1 MSKLTK
7 ITKVSCDWKEVK
19 NDCRVTVNKKASDV
33 EASTKFK
40 RDILMAE
47 HSPINQLRIKWL
59 WEDMKSWVSVHFARH
74 WLGWNKWI
82 STRRSDRTGED
93 RNKLPQD
100 VPVNYSGEAN
110 AMALINVS
118 RKRLCGQASPETR
131 AHMEDLKQA
140 IHESGEVE
148 IAEHMVPNCIYRGGC
163 PEIFPC
169 IFYGSFLKYCTKHN
183 LTLNTLRQRYD
194 AYNLMFR
201 EGDYAEHF
209 SKKGDK

>member
-1 MSKLTK
+1 MSGNKTVITK
-7 ITKVSCDWKEVK
+7 IECDWKEVK
-19 NDCRVTVNKKASDV
+19 NDCRITVNKEASDK
-33 EASTKFK
+33 EATVKFK
-40 RDILMAE
+40 REILMAE

-59 WEDMKSWVSVHFARH
+59 WGNMKSWISVHFARH

-82 STRRSDRTGED
+82 STRRTDRTGED

-131 AHMEDLKQA
+131 HYMEDLKKE
-140 IHESGEVE
+140 IHNAGEVE

-169 IFYGSFLKYCTKHN
+169 PYYGRFLKYCKENN
-183 LTLNTLRQRYD
+183 LPLNTLRQRYD
-194 AYNLMFR
+194 AYNQMFK
-201 EGDYAEHF
+201 EDNYSQQF
-209 SKKGDK
+209 LK